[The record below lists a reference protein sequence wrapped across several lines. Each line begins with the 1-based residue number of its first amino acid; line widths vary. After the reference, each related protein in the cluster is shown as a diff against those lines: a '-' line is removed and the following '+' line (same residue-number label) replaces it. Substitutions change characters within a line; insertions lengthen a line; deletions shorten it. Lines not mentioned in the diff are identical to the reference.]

1 MYQDLSK
8 RHDWPV
14 KKAMVHLPI
23 SLKGNSER
31 ISGNSLSPFGGVG
44 GGGGWGLGGQNKDL
58 GSAFPPIRDV
68 TNRGHMTS
76 ATRLTTVRVAT
87 NLQESGL
94 GEIKETV
101 DLDV

>member
-14 KKAMVHLPI
+14 KKAMVH
-23 SLKGNSER
+23 
-31 ISGNSLSPFGGVG
+31 FGRG
-44 GGGGWGLGGQNKDL
+44 GGGQNKDL

>member
-23 SLKGNSER
+23 SLKGNSEP
-31 ISGNSLSPFGGVG
+31 ISGNSLSSFG
-44 GGGGWGLGGQNKDL
+44 GGGGGLGGQNKDL

-76 ATRLTTVRVAT
+76 TTRLTTVRVAT

>member
-14 KKAMVHLPI
+14 KKAMVHF
-23 SLKGNSER
+23 
-31 ISGNSLSPFGGVG
+31 FGRGEG
-44 GGGGWGLGGQNKDL
+44 GGGQNKDL

-76 ATRLTTVRVAT
+76 ATRLTTMRVAT

-101 DLDV
+101 NLDV

>member
-31 ISGNSLSPFGGVG
+31 ISGNSLSPFGGG
-44 GGGGWGLGGQNKDL
+44 GLGGQNKDL

-68 TNRGHMTS
+68 TNRGHMTP

>member
-23 SLKGNSER
+23 SLQGNSER
-31 ISGNSLSPFGGVG
+31 ISGNSLSSFG
-44 GGGGWGLGGQNKDL
+44 GGGGLGGQNKDL

-76 ATRLTTVRVAT
+76 ATRLTTMRVAT

>member
-1 MYQDLSK
+1 MIGLL
-8 RHDWPV
+8 
-14 KKAMVHLPI
+14 KKPWSIL
-23 SLKGNSER
+23 E
-31 ISGNSLSPFGGVG
+31 G
-44 GGGGWGLGGQNKDL
+44 GGGGQNKDL

>member
-8 RHDWPV
+8 RHDWPA

-31 ISGNSLSPFGGVG
+31 ISGNSLSPFGAGE
-44 GGGGWGLGGQNKDL
+44 QNKDL

-76 ATRLTTVRVAT
+76 ATRLTTVRVET

>member
-23 SLKGNSER
+23 SLKGNSEP
-31 ISGNSLSPFGGVG
+31 ISGNSLSSFG
-44 GGGGWGLGGQNKDL
+44 GGQNKDL

-76 ATRLTTVRVAT
+76 TTRLTTVRVAT

>member
-31 ISGNSLSPFGGVG
+31 ISGNSLSPVG
-44 GGGGWGLGGQNKDL
+44 GGGGQNKDL

>member
-23 SLKGNSER
+23 SLKGNSES
-31 ISGNSLSPFGGVG
+31 ISGNSLSPFGG
-44 GGGGWGLGGQNKDL
+44 GGQNKDL
-58 GSAFPPIRDV
+58 GSAFPPIPDV

-76 ATRLTTVRVAT
+76 TTRLTTVRVAT

>member
-31 ISGNSLSPFGGVG
+31 ISGNSLSSFGGG
-44 GGGGWGLGGQNKDL
+44 GLGGQNKDL

-76 ATRLTTVRVAT
+76 TTRLTTVRVAT

>member
-31 ISGNSLSPFGGVG
+31 ISGNSLSPFGGG
-44 GGGGWGLGGQNKDL
+44 GAEQGSRLCFPANPGRYQSGSHDLCDQANNSEGRNK
-58 GSAFPPIRDV
+58 SSRIRIGRNQGDS
-68 TNRGHMTS
+68 GFG
-76 ATRLTTVRVAT
+76 RLT
-87 NLQESGL
+87 L
-94 GEIKETV
+94 
-101 DLDV
+101 

>member
-31 ISGNSLSPFGGVG
+31 IFGNSLSPFGGAG
-44 GGGGWGLGGQNKDL
+44 GLGGQNKDL

>member
-14 KKAMVHLPI
+14 KKAMVHL
-23 SLKGNSER
+23 
-31 ISGNSLSPFGGVG
+31 
-44 GGGGWGLGGQNKDL
+44 GLGGQNKDL

>member
-14 KKAMVHLPI
+14 KKAIVRLPI
-23 SLKGNSER
+23 SLKENSER
-31 ISGNSLSPFGGVG
+31 ISGNSLSPLGRG
-44 GGGGWGLGGQNKDL
+44 GGGGGGYQNKDL

-68 TNRGHMTS
+68 TNRSDMTS
-76 ATRLTTVRVAT
+76 VTRLTTVRVAT

-94 GEIKETV
+94 GEIKETL

>member
-31 ISGNSLSPFGGVG
+31 ISGNSLSPFGGG
-44 GGGGWGLGGQNKDL
+44 GGGGGG
-58 GSAFPPIRDV
+58 
-68 TNRGHMTS
+68 
-76 ATRLTTVRVAT
+76 
-87 NLQESGL
+87 
-94 GEIKETV
+94 GEDEQGV
-101 DLDV
+101 LWPM

>member
-1 MYQDLSK
+1 
-8 RHDWPV
+8 
-14 KKAMVHLPI
+14 
-23 SLKGNSER
+23 
-31 ISGNSLSPFGGVG
+31 
-44 GGGGWGLGGQNKDL
+44 
-58 GSAFPPIRDV
+58 
-68 TNRGHMTS
+68 MTS

>member
-23 SLKGNSER
+23 SLKGNSES
-31 ISGNSLSPFGGVG
+31 ISGNSLSPFGMG
-44 GGGGWGLGGQNKDL
+44 GGQNKDL

-68 TNRGHMTS
+68 TNRGNMTS
-76 ATRLTTVRVAT
+76 TTRLTTVRVAT

>member
-1 MYQDLSK
+1 M
-8 RHDWPV
+8 
-14 KKAMVHLPI
+14 
-23 SLKGNSER
+23 
-31 ISGNSLSPFGGVG
+31 
-44 GGGGWGLGGQNKDL
+44 GGGGWGGQKKDL
-58 GSAFPPIRDV
+58 GSAFPPIPDV

-76 ATRLTTVRVAT
+76 TTRLTTVRVAT

>member
-1 MYQDLSK
+1 M
-8 RHDWPV
+8 
-14 KKAMVHLPI
+14 
-23 SLKGNSER
+23 
-31 ISGNSLSPFGGVG
+31 
-44 GGGGWGLGGQNKDL
+44 GGQNKDL

-76 ATRLTTVRVAT
+76 TTRLTTVRVAT

>member
-31 ISGNSLSPFGGVG
+31 ISGNSLSSFG
-44 GGGGWGLGGQNKDL
+44 GGGGGLGGQNKDL

-76 ATRLTTVRVAT
+76 TTRLTTVRVAT